1 MNTAPAKI
9 APALRALLERLIDY
23 AGIYPPAALPLE
35 TSVANYSSYQSG
47 EFSWMLRW
55 LVVGT
60 NELQNVPKSLDGSIS
75 LLSETDDARAATIES
90 KAVVQ
95 AKHPVYC
102 ELALANL
109 DQLDAVKAAGNFAK
123 IRTGGVKPEAIPSP
137 KDVAAFI
144 IACAE
149 RRLPFKATAGLHHP
163 IRAEYALT
171 YETNAPRAVMH
182 GFLNVLMAAA
192 FAWQGEK
199 NIEAIIAETD
209 ASAFT
214 FDGGAKWRGLELTAE
229 QIKDARD
236 NFMHS
241 IGSCSFD
248 EPVLELQALGL
259 LPKA

>member
-1 MNTAPAKI
+1 MNTTAAKI
-9 APALRALLERLIDY
+9 SPTLRALLERLIDY

-35 TSVANYSSYQSG
+35 TAVANFGSYQNG
-47 EFSWMLRW
+47 DFSWMLRW
-55 LVVGT
+55 LVVGSG
-60 NELQNVPKSLDGSIS
+60 ELQKVPKSLDGSIS
-75 LLSETDDARAATIES
+75 LLSETDDTRAVTLET
-90 KAVVQ
+90 KAVVE

-102 ELALANL
+102 EVAVSNL
-109 DQLDAVKAAGNFAK
+109 DQLDAVKAAGCYAK

-137 KDVAAFI
+137 EEVAAFI
-144 IACAE
+144 TACAE

-171 YETNAPRAVMH
+171 YEPDAPRAVMH

-209 ASAFT
+209 VAAFR
-214 FDGGAKWRGLELTAE
+214 FDGGAKWRGLALTADA
-229 QIKDARD
+229 IKDARQ

-248 EPVLELQALGL
+248 EPVHELQALGL

>member
-60 NELQNVPKSLDGSIS
+60 NELQSVPKSLDGSIS
-75 LLSETDDARAATIES
+75 LLSETDDARAATIET
-90 KAVVQ
+90 KGVVQ

-102 ELALANL
+102 EIALANL
-109 DQLDAVKAAGNFAK
+109 DQLDAVKTAGNFAK

-144 IACAE
+144 VACAE

-171 YETNAPRAVMH
+171 YEDDAPRAVMH

-209 ASAFT
+209 ATAFT
-214 FDGGAKWRGLELTAE
+214 FDGGAKWRGLTLTVE
-229 QIKDARD
+229 QIRDARE

-248 EPVLELQALGL
+248 EPVHELQALGL
-259 LPKA
+259 LPTL